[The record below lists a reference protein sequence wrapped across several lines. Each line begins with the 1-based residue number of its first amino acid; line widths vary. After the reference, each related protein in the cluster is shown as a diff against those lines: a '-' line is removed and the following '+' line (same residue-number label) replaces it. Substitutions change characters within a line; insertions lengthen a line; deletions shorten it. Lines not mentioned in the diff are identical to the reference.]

1 MTHVATVTETRRN
14 VTISAV
20 GGDSKRT
27 CRRGSISAD
36 TGMGA
41 WRRATSDP
49 APCGCGAVLSHA
61 NLVSPVPGEEK
72 L

>member
-1 MTHVATVTETRRN
+1 MTRVATVTETRRN

-27 CRRGSISAD
+27 CRRGSISAGD
-36 TGMGA
+36 QRSGA
-41 WRRATSDP
+41 LRVRRCVKP
-49 APCGCGAVLSHA
+49 REL
-61 NLVSPVPGEEK
+61 SPVPGEEK